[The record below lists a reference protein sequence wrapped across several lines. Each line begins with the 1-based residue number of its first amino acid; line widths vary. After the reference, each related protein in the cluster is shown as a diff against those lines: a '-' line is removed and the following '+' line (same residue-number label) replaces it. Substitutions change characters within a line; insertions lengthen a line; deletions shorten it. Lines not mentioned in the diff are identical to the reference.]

1 MKKILVIQ
9 SIHEAGIELLKSN
22 ANYEFEVVENVDPEF
37 LKSKIKDFDGVSIRT
52 AKLTRDVI
60 EAANNL
66 KIISRH
72 GVGYDNIDLEASKK
86 NNLTLAITA
95 TANAVAVA
103 EHVMFMLLNI
113 SKRKTMYD
121 DTVKEGKFN
130 DRNKLP
136 KTVELWGK
144 NILIAGFGRIGQSL
158 IKRCLGFEMKVF
170 VYDPFVSKDVIEN
183 LGGIKVDSME
193 DACKTMDA
201 VSLHIPLNDKT
212 KNIINYD
219 LLKTMKNN
227 CIIINAAR
235 GGIVNEV
242 DLDKALNEG
251 LIFGAGLDVLEY
263 EKLSFEN
270 LFDEESKNE
279 SFEYLRQSENVLL
292 TPHVA
297 GWTFESHEKLAQTI
311 VDKIECLFSEKP
323 KEEPKLKRV
332 TGLGGFFFKTQNPQL
347 LKEWYKKHLDL
358 PVDDYGCSFW
368 WKNEKGENC
377 STQWS
382 PFKDDTNYFNPSK
395 KEFMQNFRVDDLENL
410 LKKLS
415 EEGVTIIGEMET
427 YEYGKFGWV
436 LDLEGNK
443 IELWEPIDSAF
454 K

>member
-9 SIHEAGIELLKSN
+9 PIHEAGIELLKSN

-37 LKSKIKDFDGVSIRT
+37 LKSKIKDCDGASIRT
-52 AKLTRDVI
+52 AKLTGDVI

-183 LGGIKVDSME
+183 LGGIKVESME
-193 DACKTMDA
+193 DACKEMDA
-201 VSLHIPLNDKT
+201 ISLHIPLNDKT
-212 KNIINYD
+212 KNIINYA
-219 LLKTMKNN
+219 LLKTMKKN

-235 GGIVNEV
+235 GGIVNEI
-242 DLDKALNEG
+242 DLDKALKED
-251 LIFGAGLDVLEY
+251 LIFGAGLDVFEIEPPESNNPLLKNDKVFLSPHTAAFTEECMTRMGKETIQNIIDFFD
-263 EKLSFEN
+263 EKL
-270 LFDEESKNE
+270 EESK
-279 SFEYLRQSENVLL
+279 V
-292 TPHVA
+292 V
-297 GWTFESHEKLAQTI
+297 KL
-311 VDKIECLFSEKP
+311 
-323 KEEPKLKRV
+323 
-332 TGLGGFFFKTQNPQL
+332 
-347 LKEWYKKHLDL
+347 
-358 PVDDYGCSFW
+358 
-368 WKNEKGENC
+368 
-377 STQWS
+377 
-382 PFKDDTNYFNPSK
+382 
-395 KEFMQNFRVDDLENL
+395 
-410 LKKLS
+410 
-415 EEGVTIIGEMET
+415 
-427 YEYGKFGWV
+427 
-436 LDLEGNK
+436 
-443 IELWEPIDSAF
+443 
-454 K
+454 

>member
-9 SIHEAGIELLKSN
+9 PIHEAGIELLKSN

-37 LKSKIKDFDGVSIRT
+37 LKSKIKDCDGASIRT
-52 AKLTRDVI
+52 AKLTGDVI

-183 LGGIKVDSME
+183 LGGIKVESME
-193 DACKTMDA
+193 DTCKEMDA
-201 VSLHIPLNDKT
+201 ISLHIPLNDKT

-219 LLKTMKNN
+219 LLKTMKKN
-227 CIIINAAR
+227 CILINAAR
-235 GGIVNEV
+235 GGIVNEI
-242 DLDKALNEG
+242 DLDKALKED
-251 LIFGAGLDVLEY
+251 LIFGAGLDVFEIEPPESNNPLLKNDKVFLSPHTAAFTEECMTRMGKETIQNIIDFFD
-263 EKLSFEN
+263 EKLEK
-270 LFDEESKNE
+270 SKT
-279 SFEYLRQSENVLL
+279 V
-292 TPHVA
+292 
-297 GWTFESHEKLAQTI
+297 KL
-311 VDKIECLFSEKP
+311 
-323 KEEPKLKRV
+323 
-332 TGLGGFFFKTQNPQL
+332 
-347 LKEWYKKHLDL
+347 
-358 PVDDYGCSFW
+358 
-368 WKNEKGENC
+368 
-377 STQWS
+377 
-382 PFKDDTNYFNPSK
+382 
-395 KEFMQNFRVDDLENL
+395 
-410 LKKLS
+410 
-415 EEGVTIIGEMET
+415 
-427 YEYGKFGWV
+427 
-436 LDLEGNK
+436 
-443 IELWEPIDSAF
+443 
-454 K
+454 

>member
-9 SIHEAGIELLKSN
+9 PIHEAGIELLKSN

-37 LKSKIKDFDGVSIRT
+37 LKSKIKDCDGASIRT
-52 AKLTRDVI
+52 AKLTGDVI

-72 GVGYDNIDLEASKK
+72 GVGYDNIDLESSKK

-170 VYDPFVSKDVIEN
+170 VYDPFISKDVIEN

-235 GGIVNEV
+235 GGIVNEA

-251 LIFGAGLDVLEY
+251 LIFGAGLDVFETEPPEPNNPLLKNDKVFLSPHTAAFTEECMTRMGKETIQNIIDFFD
-263 EKLSFEN
+263 EKL
-270 LFDEESKNE
+270 
-279 SFEYLRQSENVLL
+279 
-292 TPHVA
+292 
-297 GWTFESHEKLAQTI
+297 EKFK
-311 VDKIECLFSEKP
+311 VV
-323 KEEPKLKRV
+323 KL
-332 TGLGGFFFKTQNPQL
+332 
-347 LKEWYKKHLDL
+347 
-358 PVDDYGCSFW
+358 
-368 WKNEKGENC
+368 
-377 STQWS
+377 
-382 PFKDDTNYFNPSK
+382 
-395 KEFMQNFRVDDLENL
+395 
-410 LKKLS
+410 
-415 EEGVTIIGEMET
+415 
-427 YEYGKFGWV
+427 
-436 LDLEGNK
+436 
-443 IELWEPIDSAF
+443 
-454 K
+454 